1 MSGIFN
7 NPNSTVINAQI
18 VGYKSY
24 AIKGRN
30 SDILP
35 PINSGIDGHFPK
47 NTIRL
52 RSTDHKCPSSWEEGT
67 LTATQII
74 EGKTNKKV
82 MRSQKLVICKVE
94 NDRRIWFEV
103 AGLRDDL
110 TYPFDSQLI
119 GVRVFPF
126 ETYKEAKAQFVSLV
140 NWTKRA
146 TKAGKAKGTRND

>member
-7 NPNSTVINAQI
+7 NPSSAVINTRI
-18 VGYKSY
+18 VGYESY
-24 AIKGRN
+24 AIKSRN

-35 PINSGIDGHFPK
+35 RINIGIDGHFPK

-52 RSTDHKCPSSWEEGT
+52 RRTDHKCPSIWKEGA

-82 MRSQKLVICKVE
+82 MRSQKLALCLVE

-140 NWTKRA
+140 NWSKRA
-146 TKAGKAKGTRND
+146 TKAGKAKGSSND

>member
-7 NPNSTVINAQI
+7 NPSSAVINAQI
-18 VGYKSY
+18 VGYVSY
-24 AIKGRN
+24 AIKSRN

-35 PINSGIDGHFPK
+35 RINSGIDGHFRK

-52 RSTDHKCPSSWEEGT
+52 RRTNHKCPSSWEEGS

-74 EGKTNKKV
+74 EGKSNKKV
-82 MRSQKLVICKVE
+82 MRSQKLALCLVE

-103 AGLRDDL
+103 ATLRDDL

-119 GVRVFPF
+119 GIRVFPF
-126 ETYKEAKAQFVSLV
+126 ETYKQAKAKFVSLV

-146 TKAGKAKGTRND
+146 TKTGKAKGTCND